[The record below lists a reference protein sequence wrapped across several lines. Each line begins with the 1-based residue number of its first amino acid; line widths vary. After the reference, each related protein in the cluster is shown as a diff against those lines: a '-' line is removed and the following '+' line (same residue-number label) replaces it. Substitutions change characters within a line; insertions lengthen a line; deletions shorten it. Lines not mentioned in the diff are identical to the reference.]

1 MIRFIQGLRPLW
13 GHSTWNK
20 GSLKPPCQGNIRNRL
35 KSPNRDGT
43 THVIVE
49 PLDFIARLAAFV
61 PKPRVNLTRFHRI
74 FAPNSSLRAQ
84 MTPDQRVRQ
93 IADAGLRADVQM
105 VNSSYAVCLY
115 LAVSRRSSGEIS
127 VYRVNGDFRPEGD
140 IRRFV
145 PPKP

>member
-1 MIRFIQGLRPLW
+1 MW

-43 THVIVE
+43 THVIFE

-74 FAPNSSLRAQ
+74 FAPKSSLRAQ

-115 LAVSRRSSGEIS
+115 LAETREFAAVHYLDMSDGKSNDGT
-127 VYRVNGDFRPEGD
+127 RPDPD
-140 IRRFV
+140 IPR
-145 PPKP
+145 